1 MDCPL
6 YLYLPVCSLL
16 FYIYPHACLPA
27 NEIFA
32 DGRLSI
38 CENHRPQN
46 TKIEQ
51 KKQVNLYKKMRP
63 HIAAR
68 YARRVVRGFRGL
80 LVSTKVC
87 PFSCTKKIK
96 ENTKKTPISV

>member
-1 MDCPL
+1 
-6 YLYLPVCSLL
+6 
-16 FYIYPHACLPA
+16 
-27 NEIFA
+27 
-32 DGRLSI
+32 
-38 CENHRPQN
+38 
-46 TKIEQ
+46 
-51 KKQVNLYKKMRP
+51 MRP